1 MSSTMSVKQG
11 PPYAPPSSAGLGLT
25 PTVPVDVPVSAVLL
39 TIYLCFAV
47 WNIKTFFTNK
57 KKGHKFLISW
67 FLGVFSMMRV
77 ATCALRIAWAV
88 HPHNIRLII
97 AAQIFTNAGI
107 LIVYLININFGQR
120 LLRSLHPGIGW
131 HAALHWG
138 PLAVY
143 VTVGLTFIMVIV
155 TIILKFY
162 TLDDYTLLV
171 CADCQKVATVVLFAA
186 SVLSLVMLAAIVLL
200 PRSRSGEQPFGTGS
214 VQAKIVILAVSASL
228 ATLIAGFKCGV
239 NFMPPRPVNDAPWY
253 DLKPTYYCLLFVTE
267 IMILAL
273 FAVTRIDERF
283 YVPNGSSKV
292 KSYASKI
299 EG

>member
-1 MSSTMSVKQG
+1 MPVRQG

-25 PTVPVDVPVSAVLL
+25 PTVPVDVPVSAILM
-39 TIYLCFAV
+39 TIYLGFAA

-88 HPHNIRLII
+88 HPHNIRLVI

-107 LIVYLININFGQR
+107 LIVFLININFGQR
-120 LLRSLHPGIGW
+120 LLRSVHPRLGW
-131 HAALHWG
+131 HPVLHWG
-138 PLAVY
+138 PIAIY
-143 VTVGLTFIMVIV
+143 ATIGLTFIMVIV
-155 TIILKFY
+155 TIILRFY
-162 TLDDYTLLV
+162 TLDEYTLSI
-171 CADCQKVATVVLFAA
+171 CADCQKVATVILFAISA
-186 SVLSLVMLAAIVLL
+186 LALVMVTAIVLL
-200 PRSRSGEQPFGTGS
+200 PRSGGGEQPFGTGS
-214 VQAKIVILAVSASL
+214 LQAKIVILAVSASL

-239 NFMPPRPVNDAPWY
+239 NFMPPRPVDDAPWY

-273 FAVTRIDERF
+273 FAVTRIDQRF
-283 YVPNGSSKV
+283 HVPNGSGKV
-292 KSYASKI
+292 KSYAFKV